1 MKKMMKTWVIVAVAA
16 MGLTACQS
24 DFEEQIGV
32 KNSVTIEFIADSA
45 ESRTSVD
52 TSGDTPL
59 FAWSESER
67 FMVLEQTT
75 FLAEA
80 TNVTYTKEEDKAK
93 ITATF
98 NPNIGHASYDYVT
111 VYPAEGYVGANS
123 LEDATLALPAEQTM
137 GEGSYDPTAD
147 LMVSKVVTFDA
158 QPTEAQMVQFTR
170 LAAVAKM
177 SFKGLGTESVESATF
192 TAEGKTLAGQVTCNL
207 TTAELTA
214 VEGEG
219 SDSVTVTTSDP
230 ATVVYF
236 TLLPATLEAGDS
248 YTVTVVTDTKIYRKT
263 ATIPDGKSLIF
274 ESGMVTRF
282 GVDLTT
288 ATVSDKWELVRD
300 VKDLEAGDVVT
311 FATAPADLNWVMGK
325 HGGSYH
331 YASYTAIIKMGDYF
345 FHPVAASASE
355 ANNRVQ
361 QLIVAPRAGKENAFE
376 FYNGV
381 DYTGDT
387 YKGYLCTSSQNYLK
401 LQNYP
406 TNNSLF
412 YVEIDPVSG
421 VASVVAEDSENSA
434 KNLKYRA
441 YSKGTTTSNRRFV
454 CTNTVTAG
462 EHYDVCIYKMAGGVK
477 QEVPTA
483 DAVIVVPDADEPVV
497 VAKEGVATDQA
508 FEEVE
513 FTYVGD
519 WTITPTTQD
528 DCDWLTLKY
537 ADGKLFYTAT
547 ANEGEVRNATVTIT
561 ASHDGKAD
569 IVKTFNVI
577 QKGVPVEISI
587 KDFAK
592 IEEVD
597 ENVEYR
603 VTGVLTVKA
612 TGNSSNTTLSDVDG
626 NTANFRYV
634 EMADGT
640 SFYNNDNI
648 QEGDVVT
655 IVAAKSY
662 SSSYGGSSSS
672 HSICQGY
679 YNLTATATTD
689 HVAYGGGE
697 VKITL
702 GKTGTLTPQT
712 ISGHKDADFA
722 TLTYT
727 ENAMEATVQL
737 DANDGAPRQAVVTF
751 TDGYATAAVTIVQAA
766 DPSKGL
772 TWELVT
778 DANTLEA
785 GDKVIIAAKEY
796 DVAMSTTI
804 SSDKRGEV
812 AITKLGNYYLTPAM
826 GTQTFILGAGTVA
839 GTFAFYDADQ
849 KGFLV
854 SSNTSAELVNQSY
867 NNANT
872 SFGVSIADGVAT
884 IGNKEG
890 DFASNQ
896 LAYYNNGTNKYFCSS
911 NATSSYYKPLSLY
924 RLVGAKGVIPVVAA
938 DVTVNDA
945 VISDAAATATAIPE
959 VVFNYVGDW
968 TITATSEATWLT
980 SFHFDKEQNCLTY
993 SAEANTGVARTA
1005 TVIITATYPGES
1017 DQTWTFNLLQ
1027 KGYTPKMT
1035 IAEYNAIP
1043 VADRNDSEYMRYELT
1058 GRIESIESTSAT
1070 NCKFTINDETA
1081 TVQVYGLET
1090 EDGSK
1095 DYGDFDLKVGD
1106 VVTLTVPRFTEVNTA
1121 GKGSTNPAHYLSH
1134 YNISA
1139 TATAAEYTANSTATI
1154 SVVSTSG
1161 LEVSYEMAACD
1172 FAELSY
1178 TTDSSQENTTAT
1190 VTFTS
1195 ENSAEQARSVDV
1207 TFKTGLASTTVTV
1220 TQKIDPAKVKGW
1232 VLVTDAS
1239 ELAVGD
1245 EVIIVAKNFDVAF
1258 GCFTSSSTSTANK
1271 NTSAVE
1277 IVGNSIASEEVVNK
1291 SVQTFTLVEGYV
1303 ENSFAFEF
1311 TYNSNTYY
1319 LYASS
1324 SGLVLNSSKA
1334 SALRAYKIEVEADGN
1349 ATIKSQGTT
1358 TYEITYN
1365 YKVTTP
1371 SFTSSK
1377 SSNALITDAQADIC
1391 IYKNSEK

>member
-207 TTAELTA
+207 TTPAELTA
-214 VEGEG
+214 VEGKG

-401 LQNYP
+401 LQDYP

-497 VAKEGVATDQA
+497 VAKEGVATDLA

-537 ADGKLFYTAT
+537 ADGQLFYTAT
-547 ANEGEVRNATVTIT
+547 ANEGGVRNATVTIT

-597 ENVEYR
+597 EIVEYR

-648 QEGDVVT
+648 QEGDVIT

-679 YNLTATATTD
+679 YNLTATAATD

-854 SSNTSAELVNQSY
+854 SSNTSAELVNQPY

-872 SFGVSIADGVAT
+872 SFGVSITDGVAT
-884 IGNKEG
+884 IGNQEG

-1106 VVTLTVPRFTEVNTA
+1106 VEGLM
-1121 GKGSTNPAHYLSH
+1121 
-1134 YNISA
+1134 NIC
-1139 TATAAEYTANSTATI
+1139 
-1154 SVVSTSG
+1154 
-1161 LEVSYEMAACD
+1161 L
-1172 FAELSY
+1172 
-1178 TTDSSQENTTAT
+1178 
-1190 VTFTS
+1190 
-1195 ENSAEQARSVDV
+1195 
-1207 TFKTGLASTTVTV
+1207 
-1220 TQKIDPAKVKGW
+1220 P
-1232 VLVTDAS
+1232 
-1239 ELAVGD
+1239 
-1245 EVIIVAKNFDVAF
+1245 
-1258 GCFTSSSTSTANK
+1258 
-1271 NTSAVE
+1271 
-1277 IVGNSIASEEVVNK
+1277 
-1291 SVQTFTLVEGYV
+1291 
-1303 ENSFAFEF
+1303 
-1311 TYNSNTYY
+1311 
-1319 LYASS
+1319 
-1324 SGLVLNSSKA
+1324 
-1334 SALRAYKIEVEADGN
+1334 
-1349 ATIKSQGTT
+1349 
-1358 TYEITYN
+1358 
-1365 YKVTTP
+1365 
-1371 SFTSSK
+1371 
-1377 SSNALITDAQADIC
+1377 
-1391 IYKNSEK
+1391 